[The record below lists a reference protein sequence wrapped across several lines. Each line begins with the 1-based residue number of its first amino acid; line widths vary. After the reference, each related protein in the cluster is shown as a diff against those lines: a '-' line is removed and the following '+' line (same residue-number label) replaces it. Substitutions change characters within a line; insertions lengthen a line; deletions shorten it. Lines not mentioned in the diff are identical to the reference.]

1 VKLGGLHRVARQP
14 KLEAKASNESRNGIG
29 SRWGVVAWRRVRSG
43 RWSAERYSD
52 REYDS
57 YSLEEEISDVSLST
71 FYVFDRENAG
81 ARRPGLQLAKRTGSP
96 GKVAEAAQKTAQA
109 EAPHA
114 ALAAQPAAP
123 AVDEAGRI
131 DIAEC
136 RSHRTRCPPYR

>member
-1 VKLGGLHRVARQP
+1 MSHANRNSKRKRRTKAATVLGVAGALSLGG
-14 KLEAKASNESRNGIG
+14 ASGAAVG
-29 SRWGVVAWRRVRSG
+29 PP
-43 RWSAERYSD
+43 SD
-52 REYDS
+52 TLTVNTTVTLY
-57 YSLEEEISDVSLST
+57 EEEISDVSLST

-131 DIAEC
+131 DIAER
-136 RSHRTRCPPYR
+136 RSHRTRCHLTGEI